1 MHTFRLCALNI
12 SHPTCK
18 PHIHDVAHGQKSPAA
33 RPSNVHA
40 SHTRRT
46 SIGRKRPQQG
56 LNSINAGRP
65 KTHHIKSITTNQVA
79 LQTINPTT
87 LRLGDSRNMK
97 ANPRVRLA
105 FASPIA
111 AVSAMSSVG
120 SAQGYVVG
128 VVTLLLL
135 KVLQC

>member
-1 MHTFRLCALNI
+1 M
-12 SHPTCK
+12 
-18 PHIHDVAHGQKSPAA
+18 
-33 RPSNVHA
+33 
-40 SHTRRT
+40 
-46 SIGRKRPQQG
+46 
-56 LNSINAGRP
+56 
-65 KTHHIKSITTNQVA
+65 
-79 LQTINPTT
+79 T

-97 ANPRVRLA
+97 ANPHVCLA

-120 SAQGYVVG
+120 SAHRYVVG